1 MIKIKIKLL
10 IKTMSALSATQFLVN
25 WLRYK
30 FSTAPT
36 APIKKQIEKLM
47 RQLISTLTF
56 DFYICFLLINICHVS
71 LF

>member
-10 IKTMSALSATQFLVN
+10 IKTMSTLSATQFLVN

-30 FSTAPT
+30 CSTAPT

-56 DFYICFLLINICHVS
+56 DFYI
-71 LF
+71 

>member
-36 APIKKQIEKLM
+36 AAIKKQIEKLM

-56 DFYICFLLINICHVS
+56 DFYI
-71 LF
+71 